1 MTTLIII
8 SLYLI
13 WIAFSI
19 LTANFESKY
28 WALRNKTSNV
38 FKFKNEHNILTLI
51 RVCLALPI
59 SLIFFYYFSWYAIAG
74 SISLI
79 TMFPYF
85 HDGFYYYFRNKIDGS
100 YPKGFKDTSNTS
112 TTKNE
117 TLDYRT
123 RTLLLLIHTPILI
136 ILMLTK

>member
-38 FKFKNEHNILTLI
+38 FKFSNEHDILTLI
-51 RVCLALPI
+51 RVCLAIPI
-59 SLIFFYYFSWYAIAG
+59 SLIFFYYFSWYAVAG
-74 SISLI
+74 SISLV

-112 TTKNE
+112 TAKTN

-123 RTLLLLIHTPILI
+123 RTLLLLIHTLILI